1 MYDVTILTTKS
12 YLNPTA
18 VDDYIDNIL
27 TEDRLVQ
34 RALEKEG
41 YKVTRK
47 NWDNPDFDW
56 SQTKTILF
64 RTVWDYFERYDEF
77 EPWLDRVSQQTH
89 CINPIDLIKWNIDKH
104 YLGDLKAW
112 GVNIVPTIFIEK
124 GDRRSLCEIVDQ
136 SGWQHVILKPAISGT
151 ARHTYKFKASK
162 ADSYEDTLKKL
173 IVNEA
178 MLLQPF
184 INSITTKGEVS
195 HMVFGGKY
203 SHSVLKKAKRGD
215 FRVQDD
221 FGGTVSA
228 YEANEEEMA
237 FAEHVIAH
245 CKIEP
250 LYARVDTVWD
260 NDGKLAVAELEAIE
274 PELWFRFNP
283 KAATQMAQSLADYTQ
298 HQLSLKLY

>member
-1 MYDVTILTTKS
+1 MYDVTILTTQE
-12 YLNPTA
+12 YLCPKK
-18 VDDYIDNIL
+18 VDDYIHNLL

-34 RALEKEG
+34 EALEREG
-41 YKVTRK
+41 FNVTRI

-77 EPWLDRVSQQTH
+77 EPWLDQVSQQTH

-104 YLGDLKAW
+104 YLGDLKNW

-124 GDRRSLCEIVDQ
+124 GDRRSLREIVDQ

-151 ARHTYKFKASK
+151 ARHTYKFKSSK

-173 IVNEA
+173 IANEA

-221 FGGTVSA
+221 FGGTVSP
-228 YEANEEEMA
+228 YQANKEEMA

-260 NDGKLAVAELEAIE
+260 NEGKLAVAELEAIE

-283 KAATQMAQSLADYTQ
+283 EAATLMAKSLATYAEN
-298 HQLSLKLY
+298 QLSLKLM